1 MFDGDQIIIPKITNV
16 INVIG
21 EVLNPIAFEYAE
33 RLSIDSAISRAGGY
47 QSSADKK
54 RVYVIKANGMVE
66 KTGRSVF
73 VGNSGLESGD
83 TIVVPRKI
91 NTGDSLIRNSL
102 APITQIISDLA
113 FASAAIDSLSN

>member
-1 MFDGDQIIIPKITNV
+1 MVNCWPNIIPKITNV

-21 EVLNPIAFEYAE
+21 EVLNPIAFEFSE
-33 RLSIDSAISRAGGY
+33 RMSIDSAITRAGGY
-47 QSSADKK
+47 QTTADKK
-54 RVYVIKANGMVE
+54 RVYVIRANGMIE
-66 KTGRSVF
+66 KNGRSVF
-73 VGNSGLESGD
+73 VGNSNLQAGD

-91 NTGDSLIRNSL
+91 STGDSLLINSI